1 MTLMS
6 HPEGID
12 QRRASRWMAGLAKRH
27 PLHDGD

>member
-6 HPEGID
+6 HSEGID
-12 QRRASRWMAGLAKRH
+12 QRRASRWMGWLVKRH